1 MPSFELIPDEGLR
14 VDLER
19 GETRLLRELL
29 AEMKLLLEADIPP
42 TDPVLKRLF
51 PEASDDPD
59 EAAFY
64 RDLVGNELK
73 AGKVE
78 ALRLVTERLGTR
90 GPVETSIPEEEWDAW
105 LSLLTDMRLAIGTRL
120 QVTEEKM
127 EEELDP
133 EHPDAPAMS
142 VLHWLGWV
150 QGSMLA
156 AIQGE
161 DDDGYSE

>member
-1 MPSFELIPDEGLR
+1 MPSFELIPKEGLR
-14 VDLER
+14 AEFER
-19 GETRLLRELL
+19 VETRLLRELL

-51 PEASDDPD
+51 PEASDDPE
-59 EAAFY
+59 EAALY
-64 RDLVGNELK
+64 RDLVGSELK
-73 AGKVE
+73 AGKIE
-78 ALRLVTERLGTR
+78 ALKLVTERLGTR
-90 GPVETSIPEEEWDAW
+90 GPLKTSIPEEEWDAW

-120 QVTEEKM
+120 QVTEEMM

-133 EHPDAPAMS
+133 EDPDAPAMS

-156 AIQGE
+156 TIQGE
-161 DDDGYSE
+161 DDDDYSE